1 MSQGLCL
8 LSCITVCSSWSSL
21 SPFAHLLGFLRA
33 HIHSLHWVPTVLFS
47 KCSNALIQNQ
57 FHFSPWRPPF
67 QNPPA
72 SCLNL
77 SDWSLEQLHTQLPS
91 GNFPWPEH
99 MLLGPFLIMIHWGS
113 VALSELWVEHLVPAF
128 KEGGGQRNQHSWV
141 HCPLGWPSGRFSS
154 IWIDRLGP
162 PDHQEA
168 HTEAAGS
175 SSAEP
180 WAPCPC
186 CLSVATL
193 EVLFC
198 TGQPYSCQKHEEEW

>member
-67 QNPPA
+67 RNPPA

-91 GNFPWPEH
+91 GNFPWPC
-99 MLLGPFLIMIHWGS
+99 S
-113 VALSELWVEHLVPAF
+113 VVWSRLSIAVSIAGVGLASCLVQYLTVDPSPMKNWNLYSLRNLKSNYKAQNTVLQPLNVF
-128 KEGGGQRNQHSWV
+128 KTCFV
-141 HCPLGWPSGRFSS
+141 
-154 IWIDRLGP
+154 
-162 PDHQEA
+162 
-168 HTEAAGS
+168 
-175 SSAEP
+175 
-180 WAPCPC
+180 
-186 CLSVATL
+186 
-193 EVLFC
+193 
-198 TGQPYSCQKHEEEW
+198 